1 MCYAR
6 NKGENAM
13 KTKLFGVA
21 VSAAVCALISGAAF
35 GGTITDSDIQPL
47 PFQAVGA
54 GLGTLD
60 FILFASAAGGSGN
73 TTGAFNGDN
82 SNTDMPTGN
91 TSLANESYITSIGEL
106 RDFYRL
112 QFPDGM
118 GGSTVG
124 NIVLY
129 VDINQTGPS
138 PSVYLEA
145 LNVVLNYDLFAGA
158 DPRNNPA
165 GNDLS
170 SAQQNATGSNYTG
183 GTLLAS
189 LDASPKNL
197 AEVNAGGGWA
207 DYAITLNINPFDA
220 SFSDSDR
227 ILFHWVSSN
236 HNGGPEKVFLSGVA
250 GVAPVIPLPPA
261 VLAGG
266 VLLAAA
272 AGWRR
277 MRRI

>member
-1 MCYAR
+1 
-6 NKGENAM
+6 M
-13 KTKLFGVA
+13 KTRLVRFA
-21 VSAAVCALISGAAF
+21 ISAAVCALTGGAAF

-47 PFQAVGA
+47 PFHAVGA

-60 FILFASAAGGSGN
+60 YILFASAAGGSGN

-82 SNTDMPTGN
+82 SNTDMPTGG

-124 NIVLY
+124 NIVLH
-129 VDINQTGPS
+129 VDINQIGPS
-138 PSVYLEA
+138 PTVYLEA
-145 LNVVLNYDLFAGA
+145 LNVVLNYDLFSGA
-158 DPRNNPA
+158 DPRNDPA
-165 GNDLS
+165 ANDLS

-183 GTLLAS
+183 GTLLAC
-189 LDASPKNL
+189 LDTSPKSL
-197 AEVNAGGGWA
+197 TEVNSGGGWA
-207 DYAITLNINPFDA
+207 DYAITLNINPFDP

-227 ILFHWVSSN
+227 ILFHWFSSN
-236 HNGGPEKVFLSGVA
+236 HNGGPEKIFLSGVA
-250 GVAPVIPLPPA
+250 GTPPVIPLPPA

-272 AGWRR
+272 AGWKRFRR
-277 MRRI
+277 V